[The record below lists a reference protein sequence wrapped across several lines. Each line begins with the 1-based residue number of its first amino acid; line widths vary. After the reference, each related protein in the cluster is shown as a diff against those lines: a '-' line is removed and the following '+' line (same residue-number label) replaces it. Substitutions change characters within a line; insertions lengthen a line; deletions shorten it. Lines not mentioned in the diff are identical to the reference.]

1 MCPEKGD
8 FSMRRLLIALTLTL
22 LTTAAYGGHHGNW
35 NIGDGDECSSRH
47 FQFNDRRAF
56 VAEETIEA
64 GNLASLKVAVEN
76 SPVTVMGGSSHGYS
90 ITVCKAAESADL
102 LDDIHVTVSGGE
114 LRATG
119 PDHRDWLVAY
129 RILVP
134 DRANVEV
141 ETRNGP
147 VAFRGLNGTV
157 VARLSNGPVS
167 LDDVD
172 GDVDVVTKN
181 GPVSIEG
188 GSGNIKLR
196 ATNGPL
202 SVDLDGRSFD
212 GSLDAATQNGPL
224 TVRVPAGYGSRVVV
238 ETRGRGP
245 VSCHADECANARGS
259 WWDDDDRPRRLE
271 FGKGVENVHIS
282 TVNGPV
288 TIRQD

>member
-1 MCPEKGD
+1 
-8 FSMRRLLIALTLTL
+8 MRRLLITLVLIL
-22 LTTAAYGGHHGNW
+22 LSTAAYARHGGNW
-35 NIGDGDECSSRH
+35 NIGDGDQCNGRH
-47 FQFNDRRAF
+47 FQFNNRRAF

-76 SPVTVMGGSSHGYS
+76 SPVTVMGGSSRGYS

-102 LDDIHVTVSGGE
+102 LDDIRVTVSGGE

-119 PDHRDWLVAY
+119 PEDRDWVVAY
-129 RILVP
+129 NILAP
-134 DRANVEV
+134 DRANLNV

-212 GSLDAATQNGPL
+212 GTLDARTQNGPL
-224 TVRVPAGYGSRVVV
+224 TVRVPSNYGSRVVV
-238 ETRGRGP
+238 ESSGRGP
-245 VSCHADECANARGS
+245 ISCRADECANARG
-259 WWDDDDRPRRLE
+259 WWDDDDRPRRFE
-271 FGKGVENVHIS
+271 FGKGAENVHIS